1 MKSEIVT
8 KNLIIKTLVVL
19 VILSLFV
26 ASVFMVFFPAKTADV
41 CDSLGMT
48 KLSIA
53 FEKVSYEKTGDINT
67 LASILNY
74 EIYSGDSE
82 EICEYGTEMLNHK
95 HYAEYV
101 NFLGANS
108 LTSMSYNVY
117 CETYIMQALYA
128 EGLKDEAIAV
138 LSNSIATGYETYGSG
153 IVLCGDVA
161 SAEDVDFA
169 SEMLDI
175 YELHFAGASD
185 IKAYN
190 ITLEAL
196 ILTESVAVSEKE
208 TWRARLETLN
218 DKFA

>member
-26 ASVFMVFFPAKTADV
+26 ASVFMVFFPAKTADI

-82 EICEYGTEMLNHK
+82 EICEYGMEMLNHK
-95 HYAEYV
+95 YYAQYV
-101 NFLGANS
+101 NFLGSNS

-117 CETYIMQALYA
+117 CETYILQALYQEGMA
-128 EGLKDEAIAV
+128 EEAIAV
-138 LSNSIATGYETYGSG
+138 LSSSISTGYETYGAG

-161 SAEDVDFA
+161 EAGDADFA
-169 SEMLDI
+169 SEMLEI
-175 YELHFAGASD
+175 YEMYYASASD

-196 ILTESVAVSEKE
+196 ILTQSVVGSENE
-208 TWRARLETLN
+208 TWQARLEMLN